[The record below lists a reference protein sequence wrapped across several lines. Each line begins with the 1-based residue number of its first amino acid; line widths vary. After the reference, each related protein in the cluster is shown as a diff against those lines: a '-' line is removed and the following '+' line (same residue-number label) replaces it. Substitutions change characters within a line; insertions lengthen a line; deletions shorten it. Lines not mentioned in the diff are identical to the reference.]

1 MDNLVLFGF
10 FAFCFFSM
18 TTLLQLGVQYRIKV
32 SYHPLAR
39 HESCRALCD
48 SRRVLRDSCSTGSD
62 SPSARWPK
70 NCKYICITAK
80 ILERFQASMVKL
92 YCDKNAKKIF
102 TSATCRLLRIKIRFV
117 KDRCFHIYVKYAFNK
132 VILYPLHNI
141 DN

>member
-1 MDNLVLFGF
+1 M
-10 FAFCFFSM
+10 APSI
-18 TTLLQLGVQYRIKV
+18 LQCCSKV

-39 HESCRALCD
+39 HEPRCA
-48 SRRVLRDSCSTGSD
+48 LRDFRCVLCNSRSAGHD
-62 SPSARWPK
+62 SHSARWPK